1 MASNMH
7 DRQIRLNVSMNVIV
21 SSIRTAGMCKSI
33 MYKGAVTWNA
43 LPGDVKCSYSLS
55 MFKCRLKRYI
65 RTV

>member
-7 DRQIRLNVSMNVIV
+7 DRQTRFNVSMNGIV
-21 SSIRTAGMCKSI
+21 LYIRTAGMCKSF
-33 MYKGAVTWNA
+33 MYKGAVAWNA
-43 LPGDVKCSYSLS
+43 LPGDVKCSHLLA